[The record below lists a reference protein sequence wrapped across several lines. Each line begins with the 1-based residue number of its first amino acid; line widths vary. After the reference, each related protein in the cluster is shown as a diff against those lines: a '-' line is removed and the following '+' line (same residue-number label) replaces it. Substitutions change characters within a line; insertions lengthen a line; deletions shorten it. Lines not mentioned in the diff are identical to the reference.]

1 MRVAPTDVV
10 EVVDHDVGIVD
21 LDEAERIVS
30 PSAIGAVGAVGAAGS
45 ETQTQPSGR
54 PPSAGRDAAAAAAVA
69 KLVASATP
77 ELSMVHRDA
86 EDPFFR
92 NRRKS
97 IDSMFTGD
105 GADGVQRSVGITPG
119 KAGEQPG
126 PTLHETSLH
135 APAIK
140 PDTACVGSEKAGAQ
154 AQDPPKMSPRWPMTH
169 LGDIW
174 GFCWDT
180 IPRSSQ
186 GVPPDGPTHPLTSP
200 DTSISSDTP
209 RDPQTPKTYSGA
221 LGIIAILADCSPAP
235 CQYFC

>member
-30 PSAIGAVGAVGAAGS
+30 PSAVGAVGAAGS

-77 ELSMVHRDA
+77 DVSIVHRDA

-97 IDSMFTGD
+97 IDSMFTGG
-105 GADGVQRSVGITPG
+105 GADGVKRSSGITVG

-126 PTLHETSLH
+126 PTLHEPSRH

-140 PDTACVGSEKAGAQ
+140 SDTAYVGFEKAFEKAGAH
-154 AQDPPKMSPRWPMTH
+154 AQDSSSA
-169 LGDIW
+169 
-174 GFCWDT
+174 
-180 IPRSSQ
+180 RSSLSE
-186 GVPPDGPTHPLTSP
+186 VPPVHYDS
-200 DTSISSDTP
+200 
-209 RDPQTPKTYSGA
+209 
-221 LGIIAILADCSPAP
+221 LGTLQVSTWRHKLKLPAT
-235 CQYFC
+235 